1 MDCPICMEKISGKA
15 NTLVTECGHC
25 FHTKCMMTHVAHNG
39 FGCPYCRAVMAEEP
53 EYDDD
58 ESEYSDISEE
68 ENERDAEYILDVNE
82 ENRANDAGTAEYAL
96 RGMRLLF
103 NRVEFDNECREED
116 DMEDQE
122 PKPTVEFIAQKLAEQ
137 GVTFEQ
143 LVKVTLLE
151 HDEYAYTREF
161 DEISDDLFGKVRTL
175 ISNYVPEEAV
185 ASEPLLVEP
194 VEMGDPFVT
203 VRARQEQEE
212 GQGPAVISGF
222 SRDILISPECPELQS
237 MNINELK
244 IICRHYGIK
253 TSLPHDQM
261 ISVLANIQTNLLGTI
276 ENI

>member
-1 MDCPICMEKISGKA
+1 MDCPICMEKISGKV

-68 ENERDAEYILDVNE
+68 ENENDTAYILDLNE

-122 PKPTVEFIAQKLAEQ
+122 PKPSVEFIVQKLTEQ

-161 DEISDDLFGKVRTL
+161 DEISDNIFGKVRIL
-175 ISNYVPEEAV
+175 ISNYCPEEAV

-203 VRARQEQEE
+203 VRARQEQESE
-212 GQGPAVISGF
+212 
-222 SRDILISPECPELQS
+222 
-237 MNINELK
+237 
-244 IICRHYGIK
+244 II
-253 TSLPHDQM
+253 
-261 ISVLANIQTNLLGTI
+261 
-276 ENI
+276 

>member
-1 MDCPICMEKISGKA
+1 MRKGVKEKIPLKIKLKYFFKLIKIQNKIYQIALSKQINPTQRKMDCPICMEKISGKA

-68 ENERDAEYILDVNE
+68 ENENDTAYILDLNE

-122 PKPTVEFIAQKLAEQ
+122 PKPSVEFIVQKLTEQ

-161 DEISDDLFGKVRTL
+161 DEYRTIFL
-175 ISNYVPEEAV
+175 EKLE
-185 ASEPLLVEP
+185 
-194 VEMGDPFVT
+194 F
-203 VRARQEQEE
+203 
-212 GQGPAVISGF
+212 
-222 SRDILISPECPELQS
+222 
-237 MNINELK
+237 
-244 IICRHYGIK
+244 
-253 TSLPHDQM
+253 
-261 ISVLANIQTNLLGTI
+261 
-276 ENI
+276 